1 MEKTIPGRH
10 MLAEIREQ
18 PLAITRLVEAEL
30 NHVWAMAEHWHS
42 KPPRFI
48 FIAAR
53 GTSDHVALY
62 GKYLFETMNGI
73 PTGLAA
79 PSISSV
85 YQAKVRVEDALVIGI
100 SQSGEA
106 ADVVAVLEQAKRN
119 GAETLAITNVSASP
133 ITAVADNTIELHAHP
148 ELAVAATKTYSSS
161 LTALLMLAAAIGH
174 DDTLCEYLRRI
185 PALMQD
191 VLCLEDQ
198 IRVKVERFRYLEE
211 CVVLGRGYNLGT
223 AYELALKMR
232 ETSYTRAQPFASP
245 DFVHGP
251 IAIIDEGY
259 PVIAIANNGPT
270 LSSVMDVIAQVQ
282 ARGAEAVVI
291 GNATEALAIA
301 DIAFPLNAGEDV
313 PEVISPFPATVAG
326 QIFAYA
332 LSLLKGDNPDHPR
345 GLHKVTI
352 TH

>member
-1 MEKTIPGRH
+1 MADTPGQL
-10 MLAEIREQ
+10 MISEIREQ
-18 PLAITRLVEAEL
+18 PQAIARLTDMEL
-30 NHVWAMAEHWHS
+30 ERVWALAEEWSEH
-42 KPPRFI
+42 PPRFI

-79 PSISSV
+79 PSIASV
-85 YQAKVRVEDALVIGI
+85 YHAQVNVEGALFIGI

-106 ADVVAVLEQAKRN
+106 ADVIAVLEQANRA
-119 GAETLAITNVSASP
+119 GADTLAITNVGSAPMSAIAKHT
-133 ITAVADNTIELHAHP
+133 ITLHAKP
-148 ELAVAATKTYSSS
+148 EMAVAATKTFTSSMAVLLLLS
-161 LTALLMLAAAIGH
+161 AAMGRNQALRTDLERLPEIIA
-174 DDTLCEYLRRI
+174 E
-185 PALMQD
+185 
-191 VLCLEDQ
+191 VLQTEEH
-198 IRVKVERFRYLEE
+198 IRARVERFRYLED

-251 IAIIDEGY
+251 IAIIEAGY
-259 PVIAIANNGPT
+259 PVIAFANSGAT
-270 LSSVMDVIAQVQ
+270 LPSVMEVIQKTQ

-291 GNATEALAIA
+291 GNAPEALQIA
-301 DIAFPLNAGEDV
+301 DIAFQVNPDGNV
-313 PEVISPFPATVAG
+313 PEVISPFPSIVAG
-326 QIFAYA
+326 QIFAHS
-332 LSLLKGDNPDHPR
+332 LSVLKGFDPDKPR
-345 GLHKVTI
+345 GLRKVTI